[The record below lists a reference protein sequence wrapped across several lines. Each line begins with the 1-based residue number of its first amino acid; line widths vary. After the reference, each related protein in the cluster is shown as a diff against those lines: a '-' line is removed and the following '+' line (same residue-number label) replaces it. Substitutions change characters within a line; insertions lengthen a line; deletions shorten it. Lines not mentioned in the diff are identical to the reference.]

1 MFFKEIRYKKYMDKT
16 DSYLI
21 GIIPEF
27 NFRFMLTD
35 CSNSVR
41 EVIQRH
47 EMEYSSAT
55 LVSKTMIAAF
65 FLAGLVKEETMIS
78 IQLEGE
84 GDIERVMAYSD
95 RMGRMRGMAKHNA
108 IQADASDVTLGIGA
122 GIFRVT
128 RWGGI
133 QKLHQSITKLED
145 TVFETNLLN
154 YINESD
160 QLISFLSIYTD
171 INARPMRACGMIF
184 QALPFTTSR
193 QIDDLMDKISN
204 IDIDQAKIFSGSL
217 DSTLKLMENMLE
229 TKADIL
235 EVGIPE
241 FYCGCTLD
249 KIKNVIVSIGK
260 EEAYS
265 IIEERGNIEMICE
278 FCREKY
284 VLDAEEVRLL
294 FI

>member
-1 MFFKEIRYKKYMDKT
+1 MNKT
-16 DSYLI
+16 DSYLV
-21 GIIPEF
+21 GIVPEY
-27 NFRFMLTD
+27 NFRFLLTD

-41 EVIQRH
+41 EVLQRH
-47 EMEYSSAT
+47 EMENSSAT
-55 LVSKTMIAAF
+55 LVAKTMIAAF
-65 FLAGLVKEETMIS
+65 FLAGLVKEETTIS

-84 GDIERVMAYSD
+84 GEIERVMAYSD
-95 RMGRMRGMAKHNA
+95 RMGRMRGMAKHNS
-108 IQADASDVTLGIGA
+108 IQAEESDPTLGIGA

-128 RWGGI
+128 RWGGV

-145 TVFETNLLN
+145 TLFETNLLN

-171 INARPMRACGMIF
+171 TNLRPMKACGMIF

-204 IDIDQAKIFSGSL
+204 IDIDQSKIFAGSL
-217 DSTLKLMENMLE
+217 DDTLKLMENMLE

-241 FYCGCTLD
+241 FYCGCTME
-249 KIKNVIVSIGK
+249 KIKKVIISLGQ

-265 IIEERGNIEMICE
+265 IVEERGNIEMVCE

-284 VLDAEEVRLL
+284 MLDAEEVRLL

>member
-1 MFFKEIRYKKYMDKT
+1 MEYMDKT
-16 DSYLI
+16 DSYLV
-21 GIIPEF
+21 GILPEY
-27 NFRFMLTD
+27 NFRFLLAD

-47 EMEYSSAT
+47 EMENSSAT
-55 LVSKTMIAAF
+55 LVGKTMIAAF

-84 GDIERVMAYSD
+84 GDVERVMAYSD
-95 RMGRMRGMAKHNA
+95 RMGRMRGMAKHNT
-108 IQADASDVTLGIGA
+108 IQADASDTTLGIGK

-128 RWGGI
+128 RWGGV

-160 QLISFLSIYTD
+160 QLISFVSIFTD
-171 INARPMRACGMIF
+171 IDARPVRACGMIF
-184 QALPFTTSR
+184 QALPFTSSR

-204 IDIDQAKIFSGSL
+204 IDIDQSKIFSGSI

-284 VLDAEEVRLL
+284 LLDAEEVRLL

>member
-1 MFFKEIRYKKYMDKT
+1 MDKT
-16 DSYLI
+16 DSYLV
-21 GIIPEF
+21 GILPEY
-27 NFRFMLTD
+27 NFRFLLAD

-47 EMEYSSAT
+47 EMENSSAT
-55 LVSKTMIAAF
+55 LVGKTMIAAF

-84 GDIERVMAYSD
+84 GDVERVMAYSD
-95 RMGRMRGMAKHNA
+95 RMGRMRGMAKHNS
-108 IQADASDVTLGIGA
+108 IQADPSDTTLGIGK

-128 RWGGI
+128 RWGGV

-160 QLISFLSIYTD
+160 QLISFVSIFTD
-171 INARPMRACGMIF
+171 IDARPVRACGMIF
-184 QALPFTTSR
+184 QALPFTSSR

-204 IDIDQAKIFSGSL
+204 IDIDQSKIFSGSI
-217 DSTLKLMENMLE
+217 DSTMKLMENMLE

>member
-1 MFFKEIRYKKYMDKT
+1 MDKT

-108 IQADASDVTLGIGA
+108 IQADASDVTLGIGV

-284 VLDAEEVRLL
+284 LLDAEEVRLL

>member
-1 MFFKEIRYKKYMDKT
+1 MDKT

-108 IQADASDVTLGIGA
+108 IQADPSDVTLGIGA

>member
-1 MFFKEIRYKKYMDKT
+1 MDKT
-16 DSYLI
+16 DSYLV
-21 GIIPEF
+21 GIIPEY
-27 NFRFMLTD
+27 NFRFLIAD

-47 EMEYSSAT
+47 EMENSSANLT
-55 LVSKTMIAAF
+55 AKTMIAAF

-84 GDIERVMAYSD
+84 GEIERVMAYSD
-95 RMGRMRGMAKHNA
+95 RSGRMRGMAKHN
-108 IQADASDVTLGIGA
+108 QVKADISDPTLGIGA

-128 RWGGI
+128 RWGGV
-133 QKLHQSITKLED
+133 QKLHQSITKLEE
-145 TVFETNLLN
+145 TAFETNLLN

-160 QLISFLSIYTD
+160 QLISFVSIYTNID
-171 INARPMRACGMIF
+171 VRPIKACGMIF

-204 IDIDQAKIFSGSL
+204 IELDQSQIFSGSL
-217 DSTLKLMENMLE
+217 DNTLRLMENMLE
-229 TKADIL
+229 TKADVL

-241 FYCGCTLD
+241 FYCGCTLE
-249 KIKNVIVSIGK
+249 KIKKVIISVGQ

-265 IIEERGNIEMICE
+265 ILEERGHIEMICE

-284 VLDAEEVRLL
+284 ILDAEEVRLL
-294 FI
+294 FIG

>member
-1 MFFKEIRYKKYMDKT
+1 MEYMDKT
-16 DSYLI
+16 DSYLV
-21 GIIPEF
+21 GILPEY
-27 NFRFMLTD
+27 NFRFLLAD

-47 EMEYSSAT
+47 EMENSSAT
-55 LVSKTMIAAF
+55 LVGKTMIAAF

-84 GDIERVMAYSD
+84 GDVERVMAYSD
-95 RMGRMRGMAKHNA
+95 RMGRMRGMAKHNT
-108 IQADASDVTLGIGA
+108 IQADPSDTTLGIGK

-128 RWGGI
+128 RWGGV
-133 QKLHQSITKLED
+133 QKLHQSITKLDD

-160 QLISFLSIYTD
+160 QLISFVSIYTD
-171 INARPMRACGMIF
+171 INARPVRACGMIF
-184 QALPFTTSR
+184 QALPFTSSR

-204 IDIDQAKIFSGSL
+204 IDIDQSKIFSGSI
-217 DSTLKLMENMLE
+217 DSTMKLMENMLE

-284 VLDAEEVRLL
+284 LLDAEEVRLL

>member
-1 MFFKEIRYKKYMDKT
+1 MYMNKT
-16 DSYLI
+16 DSYLV
-21 GIIPEF
+21 GIIPEY
-27 NFRFMLTD
+27 NFRFLLTD

-47 EMEYSSAT
+47 EMEHSSAT
-55 LVSKTMIAAF
+55 LVAKTMIAAF

-95 RMGRMRGMAKHNA
+95 RSGRMRGMAKHNT
-108 IQADASDVTLGIGA
+108 ILADPKDSTLGIGP

-128 RWGGI
+128 RWGGV

-145 TVFETNLLN
+145 TIFETNLLN

-171 INARPMRACGMIF
+171 LEQRPIKACGMIF
-184 QALPFTTSR
+184 QALPFTKST

-204 IDIDQAKIFSGSL
+204 INIDQSQIFSGSL
-217 DSTLKLMENMLE
+217 DNTLKLMENVLE

-241 FYCGCTLD
+241 FYCGCTLE
-249 KIKNVIVSIGK
+249 KIKKVIVSIGQ

-265 IIEERGNIEMICE
+265 IVEERGNIEMICE

>member
-1 MFFKEIRYKKYMDKT
+1 MEKT
-16 DSYLI
+16 DSYLV
-21 GIIPEF
+21 GILPEY
-27 NFRFMLTD
+27 NFRFLLAD

-41 EVIQRH
+41 EVIVRH
-47 EMEYSSAT
+47 EMEHSSAT
-55 LVSKTMIAAF
+55 LVGKTMIAAF

-95 RMGRMRGMAKHNA
+95 RMGRMRGMAKHNT
-108 IQADASDVTLGIGA
+108 IQADPSDTTLGIGA

-128 RWGGI
+128 RWGGV
-133 QKLHQSITKLED
+133 QKLHQSITKLEE

-160 QLISFLSIYTD
+160 QLISFVSIYTD
-171 INARPMRACGMIF
+171 INARPLRACGMIF
-184 QALPFTTSR
+184 QALPFTSSR

-204 IDIDQAKIFSGSL
+204 IDIDQSKIFSGSI

-229 TKADIL
+229 TKADVL
-235 EVGIPE
+235 ETGIPE

-249 KIKNVIVSIGK
+249 KIKSVIVSLGQ

-284 VLDAEEVRLL
+284 ILDAEEVRLL

>member
-1 MFFKEIRYKKYMDKT
+1 MDKT
-16 DSYLI
+16 DSYLV
-21 GIIPEF
+21 GILPEY
-27 NFRFMLTD
+27 NFRFLLAD

-47 EMEYSSAT
+47 EMENSSAT
-55 LVSKTMIAAF
+55 LVGKTMIAAF

-84 GDIERVMAYSD
+84 GDVERVMAYSD
-95 RMGRMRGMAKHNA
+95 RMGRMRGMAKHNT
-108 IQADASDVTLGIGA
+108 IQADPSDTTLGIGK

-128 RWGGI
+128 RWGGV
-133 QKLHQSITKLED
+133 QKLHQSITKLDD

-160 QLISFLSIYTD
+160 QLISFVSIYTD
-171 INARPMRACGMIF
+171 INARPVRACGMIF
-184 QALPFTTSR
+184 QALPFTSSR

-204 IDIDQAKIFSGSL
+204 IDIDQSKIFSGSI
-217 DSTLKLMENMLE
+217 DSTMKLMENMLE

>member
-1 MFFKEIRYKKYMDKT
+1 MDKT
-16 DSYLI
+16 DSYLV
-21 GIIPEF
+21 GIIPEY
-27 NFRFMLTD
+27 NFRFLIAD

-47 EMEYSSAT
+47 EMENSSANLT
-55 LVSKTMIAAF
+55 AKTMIAAF

-84 GDIERVMAYSD
+84 GEIERVMAYSD
-95 RMGRMRGMAKHNA
+95 RSGRMRGMAKHN
-108 IQADASDVTLGIGA
+108 QVKADISDPTLGIGA

-128 RWGGI
+128 RWGGV
-133 QKLHQSITKLED
+133 QKLHQSITKLEE
-145 TVFETNLLN
+145 TAFETNLLN

-160 QLISFLSIYTD
+160 QLISFVSIYTD
-171 INARPMRACGMIF
+171 IDVRPIKACGMIF

-204 IDIDQAKIFSGSL
+204 IELDQSQIFSGSL
-217 DSTLKLMENMLE
+217 DNTLRLMENMLE
-229 TKADIL
+229 TKADVL

-241 FYCGCTLD
+241 FYCGCTLE
-249 KIKNVIVSIGK
+249 KIKKVIISVGQ

-265 IIEERGNIEMICE
+265 ILEERGHIEMICE

-284 VLDAEEVRLL
+284 ILDAEEVRLL
-294 FI
+294 FIG

>member
-1 MFFKEIRYKKYMDKT
+1 
-16 DSYLI
+16 
-21 GIIPEF
+21 
-27 NFRFMLTD
+27 
-35 CSNSVR
+35 
-41 EVIQRH
+41 
-47 EMEYSSAT
+47 
-55 LVSKTMIAAF
+55 
-65 FLAGLVKEETMIS
+65 
-78 IQLEGE
+78 
-84 GDIERVMAYSD
+84 
-95 RMGRMRGMAKHNA
+95 
-108 IQADASDVTLGIGA
+108 
-122 GIFRVT
+122 
-128 RWGGI
+128 
-133 QKLHQSITKLED
+133 
-145 TVFETNLLN
+145 
-154 YINESD
+154 
-160 QLISFLSIYTD
+160 
-171 INARPMRACGMIF
+171 MIF

-284 VLDAEEVRLL
+284 LLDAEEVRLL

>member
-1 MFFKEIRYKKYMDKT
+1 MEYMDKT
-16 DSYLI
+16 DSYLV
-21 GIIPEF
+21 GILPEY
-27 NFRFMLTD
+27 NFRFLLAD

-47 EMEYSSAT
+47 EMENSSAT
-55 LVSKTMIAAF
+55 LVGKTMIAAF

-84 GDIERVMAYSD
+84 GDVERVMAYSD
-95 RMGRMRGMAKHNA
+95 RMGRMRGMAKHNT
-108 IQADASDVTLGIGA
+108 IQADPSDTTLGIGK

-128 RWGGI
+128 RWGGV

-160 QLISFLSIYTD
+160 QLISFVSIFTD
-171 INARPMRACGMIF
+171 IDARPVRACGMIF
-184 QALPFTTSR
+184 QALPFTSSR

-204 IDIDQAKIFSGSL
+204 IDIDQSKIFSGSI

-284 VLDAEEVRLL
+284 LLDAEEVRLL

>member
-1 MFFKEIRYKKYMDKT
+1 MDKT
-16 DSYLI
+16 DSYLV
-21 GIIPEF
+21 GILPEY
-27 NFRFMLTD
+27 NFRFLLAD

-47 EMEYSSAT
+47 EMENSSAT
-55 LVSKTMIAAF
+55 LVGKTMIAAF

-84 GDIERVMAYSD
+84 GDVERVMAYSD
-95 RMGRMRGMAKHNA
+95 RMGRMRGMAKHNS
-108 IQADASDVTLGIGA
+108 IQADPSDTTLGIGK

-128 RWGGI
+128 RWGGV

-160 QLISFLSIYTD
+160 QLISFVSIFTD
-171 INARPMRACGMIF
+171 IEARPVRACGMIF
-184 QALPFTTSR
+184 QALPFTSSR

-204 IDIDQAKIFSGSL
+204 IDIDQSKIFSGSI
-217 DSTLKLMENMLE
+217 DSTMKLMENMLE

-284 VLDAEEVRLL
+284 LLDAEEVRLL

>member
-1 MFFKEIRYKKYMDKT
+1 MDKT
-16 DSYLI
+16 DSYLV
-21 GIIPEF
+21 GILPEY
-27 NFRFMLTD
+27 NFRFLLAD

-47 EMEYSSAT
+47 EMENSSAT
-55 LVSKTMIAAF
+55 LVGKTMIAAF

-84 GDIERVMAYSD
+84 GDVERVMAYSD
-95 RMGRMRGMAKHNA
+95 RMGRMRGMAKHNS
-108 IQADASDVTLGIGA
+108 IQADPSDTTLGIGK

-128 RWGGI
+128 RWGGV

-160 QLISFLSIYTD
+160 QLISFVSIFTD
-171 INARPMRACGMIF
+171 IEARPVRACGMIF
-184 QALPFTTSR
+184 QALPFTSSR

-204 IDIDQAKIFSGSL
+204 IDIDQSKIFSGSI
-217 DSTLKLMENMLE
+217 DSTMKLMENMLE

>member
-1 MFFKEIRYKKYMDKT
+1 MEYMDKT
-16 DSYLI
+16 DSYLV
-21 GIIPEF
+21 GILPEY
-27 NFRFMLTD
+27 NFRFLLAD

-47 EMEYSSAT
+47 EMENSSAT
-55 LVSKTMIAAF
+55 LVGKTMIAAF

-84 GDIERVMAYSD
+84 GDVERVMAYSD
-95 RMGRMRGMAKHNA
+95 RMGRMRGMAKHNT
-108 IQADASDVTLGIGA
+108 IQADPSDTTLGIGK

-128 RWGGI
+128 RWGGV
-133 QKLHQSITKLED
+133 QKFHQSITKLED

-160 QLISFLSIYTD
+160 QLISFVSIFTD
-171 INARPMRACGMIF
+171 IDARPVRACGMIF
-184 QALPFTTSR
+184 QALPFTSSR

-204 IDIDQAKIFSGSL
+204 IDIDQSKIFSGSI

-284 VLDAEEVRLL
+284 LLDAEEVRLL

>member
-1 MFFKEIRYKKYMDKT
+1 MEYMDKT
-16 DSYLI
+16 DSYLV
-21 GIIPEF
+21 GILPEY
-27 NFRFMLTD
+27 NFRFLLAD

-47 EMEYSSAT
+47 EMENSSAT
-55 LVSKTMIAAF
+55 LVGKTMIAAF

-84 GDIERVMAYSD
+84 GDVERVMAYSD
-95 RMGRMRGMAKHNA
+95 RMGRMRGMAKHNS
-108 IQADASDVTLGIGA
+108 IQADPSDTTLGIGK

-128 RWGGI
+128 RWGGV
-133 QKLHQSITKLED
+133 QKLHQSITKLDD

-160 QLISFLSIYTD
+160 QLISFVSIYTD
-171 INARPMRACGMIF
+171 INARPVRACGMIF
-184 QALPFTTSR
+184 QALPFTSSR

-204 IDIDQAKIFSGSL
+204 IDIDQSKIFSGSI
-217 DSTLKLMENMLE
+217 DSTMKLMENMLE

>member
-1 MFFKEIRYKKYMDKT
+1 MDKT
-16 DSYLI
+16 DSYLV
-21 GIIPEF
+21 GILPEY
-27 NFRFMLTD
+27 NFRFLLAD

-47 EMEYSSAT
+47 EMENSSAT
-55 LVSKTMIAAF
+55 LVGKTMIAAF

-84 GDIERVMAYSD
+84 GDVERVMAYSD
-95 RMGRMRGMAKHNA
+95 RMGRMRGMAKHNT
-108 IQADASDVTLGIGA
+108 IQADPSDTTLGIGK

-128 RWGGI
+128 RWGGV

-160 QLISFLSIYTD
+160 QLISFVSIFTD
-171 INARPMRACGMIF
+171 IDARPVRACGMIF
-184 QALPFTTSR
+184 QALPFTSSR

-204 IDIDQAKIFSGSL
+204 IDIDQSKIFSGSI

-284 VLDAEEVRLL
+284 LLDAEEVRLL

>member
-1 MFFKEIRYKKYMDKT
+1 
-16 DSYLI
+16 
-21 GIIPEF
+21 
-27 NFRFMLTD
+27 
-35 CSNSVR
+35 
-41 EVIQRH
+41 
-47 EMEYSSAT
+47 
-55 LVSKTMIAAF
+55 
-65 FLAGLVKEETMIS
+65 MIS

-84 GDIERVMAYSD
+84 GDVERVMAYSD
-95 RMGRMRGMAKHNA
+95 RMGRMRGMAKHNS
-108 IQADASDVTLGIGA
+108 IQADPSDTTLGIGK

-128 RWGGI
+128 RWGGV

-160 QLISFLSIYTD
+160 QLISFVSIFTD
-171 INARPMRACGMIF
+171 IEARPVRACGMIF
-184 QALPFTTSR
+184 QALPFTSSR

-204 IDIDQAKIFSGSL
+204 IDIDQSKIFSGSI
-217 DSTLKLMENMLE
+217 DSTMKLMENMLE

>member
-1 MFFKEIRYKKYMDKT
+1 MDKT
-16 DSYLI
+16 DSYLV
-21 GIIPEF
+21 GIIPEY
-27 NFRFMLTD
+27 NFRFLIAD

-47 EMEYSSAT
+47 EMENSSANLT
-55 LVSKTMIAAF
+55 AKTMIAAF

-84 GDIERVMAYSD
+84 GEIERVMAYSD
-95 RMGRMRGMAKHNA
+95 RSGRMRGMAKHNQV
-108 IQADASDVTLGIGA
+108 QADSSDPTLGIGA

-128 RWGGI
+128 RWGGV
-133 QKLHQSITKLED
+133 QKLHQSITKLEE
-145 TVFETNLLN
+145 TAFETNLLN

-160 QLISFLSIYTD
+160 QLISFVSIYTD
-171 INARPMRACGMIF
+171 IDVRPIKACGMIF

-204 IDIDQAKIFSGSL
+204 IDLQESQIFSGSL
-217 DSTLKLMENMLE
+217 DNTLRLMENMLE
-229 TKADIL
+229 TKADVL

-241 FYCGCTLD
+241 FYCGCTLE
-249 KIKNVIVSIGK
+249 KIKKVIISVGQ

-265 IIEERGNIEMICE
+265 ILEERGHIEMVCE

-284 VLDAEEVRLL
+284 ILDAEEVRLL
-294 FI
+294 FIG

>member
-1 MFFKEIRYKKYMDKT
+1 MEYMDKT
-16 DSYLI
+16 DSYLV
-21 GIIPEF
+21 GILPEY
-27 NFRFMLTD
+27 NFRFLLAD

-47 EMEYSSAT
+47 EMENSSAT
-55 LVSKTMIAAF
+55 LVGKTMIAAF

-84 GDIERVMAYSD
+84 GDVERVMAYSD
-95 RMGRMRGMAKHNA
+95 RMGRMRGMAKHNS
-108 IQADASDVTLGIGA
+108 IQADPSDTTLGIGK

-128 RWGGI
+128 RWGGV

-160 QLISFLSIYTD
+160 QLISFVSIFTD
-171 INARPMRACGMIF
+171 IEARPVRACGMIF
-184 QALPFTTSR
+184 QALPFTSSR

-204 IDIDQAKIFSGSL
+204 IDIDQSKIFSGSI
-217 DSTLKLMENMLE
+217 DSTMKLMENMLE

>member
-1 MFFKEIRYKKYMDKT
+1 MEYMDKT
-16 DSYLI
+16 DSYLV
-21 GIIPEF
+21 GILPEY
-27 NFRFMLTD
+27 NFRFLLAD

-47 EMEYSSAT
+47 EMENSSAT
-55 LVSKTMIAAF
+55 LVGKTMIAAF

-84 GDIERVMAYSD
+84 GDVERVMAYSD
-95 RMGRMRGMAKHNA
+95 RMGRMRGMAKHNS
-108 IQADASDVTLGIGA
+108 IQADPSDTTLGIGK

-128 RWGGI
+128 RWGGV

-160 QLISFLSIYTD
+160 QLISFVSIFTD
-171 INARPMRACGMIF
+171 IDARPVRACGMIF
-184 QALPFTTSR
+184 QALPFTSSR
-193 QIDDLMDKISN
+193 QIDDLMDKISS
-204 IDIDQAKIFSGSL
+204 IDIDQSKIFSGSI
-217 DSTLKLMENMLE
+217 DSTMKLMENMLE

>member
-1 MFFKEIRYKKYMDKT
+1 MEKT
-16 DSYLI
+16 DSYLV
-21 GIIPEF
+21 GILPEY
-27 NFRFMLTD
+27 NFRFLLAD

-41 EVIQRH
+41 EVIVRH
-47 EMEYSSAT
+47 EMEHSSAT
-55 LVSKTMIAAF
+55 LVGKTMIAAF

-95 RMGRMRGMAKHNA
+95 RMGRMRGMAKHNT
-108 IQADASDVTLGIGA
+108 IQADPSDMTLGIGA

-128 RWGGI
+128 RWGGV
-133 QKLHQSITKLED
+133 QKLHQSITKLEE

-160 QLISFLSIYTD
+160 QLISFVSIYTD
-171 INARPMRACGMIF
+171 INARPLRACGMIF
-184 QALPFTTSR
+184 QALPFTSSR

-204 IDIDQAKIFSGSL
+204 IDIDQSKIFSGSI

-229 TKADIL
+229 TKADVL

-284 VLDAEEVRLL
+284 ILDAEEVRLL

>member
-1 MFFKEIRYKKYMDKT
+1 MEYMDKT
-16 DSYLI
+16 DSYLV
-21 GIIPEF
+21 GILPEY
-27 NFRFMLTD
+27 NFRFLLAD

-47 EMEYSSAT
+47 EMENSSAT
-55 LVSKTMIAAF
+55 LVGKTMIAAF

-84 GDIERVMAYSD
+84 GDVERVMAYSD
-95 RMGRMRGMAKHNA
+95 RMGRMRGMAKHNS
-108 IQADASDVTLGIGA
+108 IQADPSDTTLGIGK

-128 RWGGI
+128 RWGGV

-160 QLISFLSIYTD
+160 QLISFVSIFTD
-171 INARPMRACGMIF
+171 IEARPVRACGMIF
-184 QALPFTTSR
+184 QALPFTSSR

-204 IDIDQAKIFSGSL
+204 IDIDQSKIFSGSI

>member
-1 MFFKEIRYKKYMDKT
+1 MEYMDKT
-16 DSYLI
+16 DSYLV
-21 GIIPEF
+21 GILPEY
-27 NFRFMLTD
+27 NFRFLLAD

-47 EMEYSSAT
+47 EMENSSAT
-55 LVSKTMIAAF
+55 LVGKTMIAAF

-84 GDIERVMAYSD
+84 GDVERVMAYSD
-95 RMGRMRGMAKHNA
+95 RMGRMRGMAKHNT
-108 IQADASDVTLGIGA
+108 IQADPSYTTLGIGK

-128 RWGGI
+128 RWGGV

-160 QLISFLSIYTD
+160 QLISFVSIFTD
-171 INARPMRACGMIF
+171 IDARPVRACGMIF
-184 QALPFTTSR
+184 QALPFTSSR

-204 IDIDQAKIFSGSL
+204 IDIDQSKIFSGSI

-284 VLDAEEVRLL
+284 LLDAEEVRLL

>member
-1 MFFKEIRYKKYMDKT
+1 MDKT
-16 DSYLI
+16 DSYLV
-21 GIIPEF
+21 GILPEY
-27 NFRFMLTD
+27 NFRFLLAD

-47 EMEYSSAT
+47 EMENSSAT
-55 LVSKTMIAAF
+55 LVGKTMIAAF

-84 GDIERVMAYSD
+84 GDVERVMAYSD
-95 RMGRMRGMAKHNA
+95 RMGRMRGMAKHNT
-108 IQADASDVTLGIGA
+108 IQADPSDTTLGIGK

-128 RWGGI
+128 RWGGV
-133 QKLHQSITKLED
+133 QKLHQSITKLDD

-160 QLISFLSIYTD
+160 QLISFVSIYTD
-171 INARPMRACGMIF
+171 INARPVRACGMIF
-184 QALPFTTSR
+184 QALPFTSSR

-204 IDIDQAKIFSGSL
+204 IDIDQSKIFSGSI
-217 DSTLKLMENMLE
+217 DSTMKLMENMLE

-284 VLDAEEVRLL
+284 LLDAEEVRLL

>member
-1 MFFKEIRYKKYMDKT
+1 MEYMDKT
-16 DSYLI
+16 DSYLV
-21 GIIPEF
+21 GILPEY
-27 NFRFMLTD
+27 NFRFLLAD

-47 EMEYSSAT
+47 EMENSSAT
-55 LVSKTMIAAF
+55 LVGKTMIAAF

-84 GDIERVMAYSD
+84 GDVERVMAYSD
-95 RMGRMRGMAKHNA
+95 RMGRMRGMAKHNT
-108 IQADASDVTLGIGA
+108 IQADPSDTTLGIGK

-128 RWGGI
+128 RWGGV

-160 QLISFLSIYTD
+160 QLISFVSIFTD
-171 INARPMRACGMIF
+171 IDARPVRACGMIF
-184 QALPFTTSR
+184 QALPFTSSR

-204 IDIDQAKIFSGSL
+204 IDIDQSKIFSGSI
-217 DSTLKLMENMLE
+217 DSTMKLMENMLE

>member
-1 MFFKEIRYKKYMDKT
+1 MEYMDKT
-16 DSYLI
+16 DSYLV
-21 GIIPEF
+21 GILPEY
-27 NFRFMLTD
+27 NFRFLLAD

-47 EMEYSSAT
+47 EMENSSAT
-55 LVSKTMIAAF
+55 LVGKTMIAAF

-84 GDIERVMAYSD
+84 GDVERVMAYSD
-95 RMGRMRGMAKHNA
+95 RMGRMRGMAKHNT
-108 IQADASDVTLGIGA
+108 IQADPSDTTLGIGK

-128 RWGGI
+128 RWGGV

-160 QLISFLSIYTD
+160 QLISFVSIFTD
-171 INARPMRACGMIF
+171 MNARPVRACGMIF
-184 QALPFTTSR
+184 QALPFTSSR

-204 IDIDQAKIFSGSL
+204 IDIDQSKIFSGSI
-217 DSTLKLMENMLE
+217 DSTMKLMENMLE

-284 VLDAEEVRLL
+284 LLDAEEVRLL

>member
-1 MFFKEIRYKKYMDKT
+1 MEYMDKT
-16 DSYLI
+16 DSYLV
-21 GIIPEF
+21 GILPEY
-27 NFRFMLTD
+27 NFRFLLAD

-47 EMEYSSAT
+47 EMENSSAT
-55 LVSKTMIAAF
+55 LVGKTMIAAF

-84 GDIERVMAYSD
+84 GDVERVMAYSD
-95 RMGRMRGMAKHNA
+95 RMGRMRGMAKHNT
-108 IQADASDVTLGIGA
+108 IQADPSDTTLGIGK

-128 RWGGI
+128 RWGGV

-160 QLISFLSIYTD
+160 QLISFVSIFTD
-171 INARPMRACGMIF
+171 IEARPVRACGMIF
-184 QALPFTTSR
+184 QALPFTSSR

-204 IDIDQAKIFSGSL
+204 IDIDQSKIFSGSI